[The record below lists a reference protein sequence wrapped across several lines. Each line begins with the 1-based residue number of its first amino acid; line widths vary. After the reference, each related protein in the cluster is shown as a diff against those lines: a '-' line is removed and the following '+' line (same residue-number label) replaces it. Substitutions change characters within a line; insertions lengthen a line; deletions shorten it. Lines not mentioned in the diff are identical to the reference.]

1 MATRVEE
8 SLCRDAP
15 SLDAYS
21 DASNLEQRL
30 QQLSTNCQQQRLS
43 EKKKRGGSGGWN
55 SYNVYKSYTKH
66 CLTEGTLSLDEY
78 VKEHLTATR
87 SYKDKHTKSMCKDG
101 NPSALHL
108 DAAFETWKAS
118 SAWQGGHSSNLL
130 KINAYLNENWKTLD
144 AAERQKYVRASQ
156 VCREALGAKR
166 PADADAS
173 GTHLLVDETTP
184 SKKRRRMYYSKETK
198 NEILRKIQAAKEEDP
213 KQSYEKLCAEVNINV
228 RQFHR
233 WKHTCDNCKK
243 PFTWGHAVKCSA
255 NVARECNSAICQ
267 ACAMHEFLDRTPEN
281 RSKCTRCTS
290 GVLQFASDDTPV
302 ACELRMN
309 ALATWVTKVLEPAQK
324 EVLNAMLLHRRKLN
338 SVLLKGFLQSEADVK
353 VADDFT
359 NFWREFNSGASSL
372 LRNQRFSNFD
382 AISQI
387 ESQLIERRGF
397 RDVTARVRSVR
408 EKFEG
413 CALILA
419 DLANRCIQLRMTEV
433 ELPPL
438 SPPSPSISDDY

>member
-1 MATRVEE
+1 
-8 SLCRDAP
+8 
-15 SLDAYS
+15 
-21 DASNLEQRL
+21 
-30 QQLSTNCQQQRLS
+30 
-43 EKKKRGGSGGWN
+43 
-55 SYNVYKSYTKH
+55 
-66 CLTEGTLSLDEY
+66 
-78 VKEHLTATR
+78 
-87 SYKDKHTKSMCKDG
+87 
-101 NPSALHL
+101 
-108 DAAFETWKAS
+108 
-118 SAWQGGHSSNLL
+118 
-130 KINAYLNENWKTLD
+130 
-144 AAERQKYVRASQ
+144 
-156 VCREALGAKR
+156 
-166 PADADAS
+166 
-173 GTHLLVDETTP
+173 
-184 SKKRRRMYYSKETK
+184 
-198 NEILRKIQAAKEEDP
+198 
-213 KQSYEKLCAEVNINV
+213 
-228 RQFHR
+228 
-233 WKHTCDNCKK
+233 
-243 PFTWGHAVKCSA
+243 
-255 NVARECNSAICQ
+255 
-267 ACAMHEFLDRTPEN
+267 
-281 RSKCTRCTS
+281 
-290 GVLQFASDDTPV
+290 
-302 ACELRMN
+302 MN

-419 DLANRCIQLRMTEV
+419 DLANRCIQLRMKEV